1 MNRRRLL
8 AGAVGAGA
16 AAAGGALAWW
26 RLRPAA
32 ADQLWHLGFASPTGG
47 TVAMAPLRG
56 RPLVLNF
63 WATWCAPCIK
73 ELPQF
78 ERFHRDFAARG
89 WQVVG
94 LAIDNAGAVRE
105 FLQRTPVSYPVGL
118 AGMEGADLMIALGNP
133 NGVLPFTV
141 VFDAEGAA
149 VQKRLG
155 ETGYEELLRW
165 AQPR

>member
-1 MNRRRLL
+1 MNRRSLL
-8 AGAVGAGA
+8 AGAVGAA
-16 AAAGGALAWW
+16 AATVGGTFAWW
-26 RLRPAA
+26 RLHRPAA
-32 ADQLWHLGFASPTGG
+32 NPLWQLGFPSPAGG

-78 ERFHRDFAARG
+78 ERFHRDFGARG

-94 LAIDNAGAVRE
+94 LAIDSADAVRE
-105 FLQRTPVSYPVGL
+105 FLRRTPVSYPVGL
-118 AGMEGADLMIALGNP
+118 AGMDGADLMIALGNP

-155 ETGYEELLRW
+155 ETAYEELLRW